1 MPRAT
6 SCPFTRTTA
15 VAAQKA
21 RRYTFAAS
29 QGGFYAGNGVSR
41 APLPRFPQLTSPRV
55 HDPIAAGRS
64 AAARAVAVEV
74 AATGLVAVVFLAL
87 DSRHALAAALGGAA
101 MAGGNIAAAAIAL
114 AGGIQPAPAA
124 FVRLLLGVLAKWM
137 VVLAV
142 FVLVLAAWR
151 LPPLPALAGLAAST
165 LAYLLALN
173 WTGARAGRA
182 NQGKV
187 KRER

>member
-1 MPRAT
+1 
-6 SCPFTRTTA
+6 
-15 VAAQKA
+15 
-21 RRYTFAAS
+21 
-29 QGGFYAGNGVSR
+29 
-41 APLPRFPQLTSPRV
+41 V

-74 AATGLVAVVFLAL
+74 AATGLVAVGFLAL
-87 DSRHALAAALGGAA
+87 DTRHALAAALGGAA
-101 MAGGNIAAAAIAL
+101 MAGGNIAAATIAL

-124 FVRLLLGVLAKWM
+124 FARLLLGVLAKWM

-173 WTGARAGRA
+173 WTGPRAGRA